1 VTSVNLSELLDKGDV
16 KKIEALPPGQ
26 CRPLLDK
33 AESDLKAAADNLESH
48 PDWALAIA
56 YNAMLT
62 AGIALMASK
71 GYKASSDSHHLA
83 VVQFCAAVLPAE
95 TAPLTSAFGRYRTR
109 RHGVV
114 YGEAESVAPSEASNA
129 IEKAGKLVQAIKAA
143 ITKKR

>member
-1 VTSVNLSELLDKGDV
+1 MNLSELLDKGDV

-62 AGIALMASK
+62 AGIALMASNPCTASTTTGEDCIYFFKPSKK
-71 GYKASSDSHHLA
+71 GLSLCSL
-83 VVQFCAAVLPAE
+83 
-95 TAPLTSAFGRYRTR
+95 
-109 RHGVV
+109 
-114 YGEAESVAPSEASNA
+114 
-129 IEKAGKLVQAIKAA
+129 
-143 ITKKR
+143 